1 MNLLTDKKII
11 LASSSPRR
19 LDLLR
24 QAGVEPEI
32 FPVQVQERQEL
43 EGLSAETLVIYNAT
57 LIDSKEHLLPV
68 DGRLHGI

>member
-1 MNLLTDKKII
+1 MKGENMNLLTDKKII

-32 FPVQVQERQEL
+32 FPV
-43 EGLSAETLVIYNAT
+43 
-57 LIDSKEHLLPV
+57 
-68 DGRLHGI
+68 